1 VDAFSIELAN
11 EVQKVRKTTLTLA
24 PEAGTQR
31 LRDVINKNIS
41 EEDLFKAVEAAFRSG
56 WMAVKLYFMYGL
68 PTETEAD
75 LEGTLE
81 LIQKVK
87 AIGSKYSRRPVEIRA
102 SLACFVPKAHTPF
115 QWQPQD
121 TVDKLE
127 EKRRLMMSTRRK
139 NIKLSFHDS
148 KTSFLEGVM
157 ARGDRRLSEVIY
169 NAWRKGCKF
178 DGWTE
183 YFRFDLWMEAFRD
196 SGIDPVFYVGRVRSY
211 EEVLPWDFI
220 DTGVNKAYLR
230 LENERALKGETTPD
244 CRVEGCA
251 GCGICQHF
259 EVDLDIKDKDD

>member
-1 VDAFSIELAN
+1 
-11 EVQKVRKTTLTLA
+11 LTLA
-24 PEAGTQR
+24 PEAGSQR

-41 EEDLFKAVEAAFRSG
+41 EDDLFKAVEAAFKSG
-56 WMAVKLYFMYGL
+56 WLAVKLYFMYGL

-121 TVDKLE
+121 SIEKLE
-127 EKRRLMMSTRRK
+127 AKRKLMMSTRRK

-148 KTSFLEGVM
+148 HTSFLEGVM

-169 NAWRKGCKF
+169 KAWRRGCKF
-178 DGWTE
+178 DGWSE
-183 YFRFDLWMEAFRD
+183 YFRFDLWMGAFRD
-196 SGIDPVFYVGRVRSY
+196 SNIEPDFYVSRIRSY
-211 EEVLPWDFI
+211 DEVLPWDFI
-220 DTGVNKAYLR
+220 DTGVSKAYLR
-230 LENERALKGETTPD
+230 LENERALRGETTAD
-244 CRVEGCA
+244 CRVQGCEGC
-251 GCGICQHF
+251 GVCQHF
-259 EVDLDIKDKDD
+259 EVDLDIKEKC